1 MNKNEIV
8 LFETED
14 NEIRLEVPVTEENV
28 WLNRQQM
35 AELFDRDIKTIGKH
49 INSALQE
56 ELDFSTVAK
65 FATVQNEGGR
75 KVTRE
80 IDSTYCKAMQ

>member
-35 AELFDRDIKTIGKH
+35 AELFDRDIK
-49 INSALQE
+49 NRQ
-56 ELDFSTVAK
+56 
-65 FATVQNEGGR
+65 
-75 KVTRE
+75 
-80 IDSTYCKAMQ
+80 TYQ